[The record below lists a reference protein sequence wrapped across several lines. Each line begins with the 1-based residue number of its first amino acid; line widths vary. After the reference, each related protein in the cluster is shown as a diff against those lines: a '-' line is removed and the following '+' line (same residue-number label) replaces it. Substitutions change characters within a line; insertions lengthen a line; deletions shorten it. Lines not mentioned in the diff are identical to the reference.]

1 MSIRKTIALFTA
13 ALLLTSAPGFAAE
26 KNSLSFWVK
35 NTGSKLQSVSKKNKN
50 TAVAG
55 VKGAAEKAPDDL
67 YWKGVKPDVTEDEI
81 DALESVVEHVTKG
94 ETDAA
99 IKELEAFIAKYPD
112 SALTPDAREGLTALK
127 TENK

>member
-1 MSIRKTIALFTA
+1 MSIRKTIVLLTA
-13 ALLLTSAPGFAAE
+13 ALFITSATGFAAE

-55 VKGAAEKAPDDL
+55 VKGAAEKADDDL
-67 YWKGVKPDVTEDEI
+67 YWKGKKPDVDEEEI
-81 DALESVVEHVTKG
+81 DALEAAVELVSKG
-94 ETDAA
+94 DLDAA

-112 SALTPDAREGLTALK
+112 GALTPDAKEGLKALK
-127 TENK
+127 AEKK